1 MPYLANQSQ
10 NLAFEKTSS
19 ATSKHSQEKNA
30 EDNICFAR
38 LVPRLFVILKYE
50 VYKLVQVN
58 QNLSGIEFYSI
69 D

>member
-10 NLAFEKTSS
+10 KLAFEKTSS

-30 EDNICFAR
+30 EDNICLAR

-50 VYKLVQVN
+50 VYKISLK
-58 QNLSGIEFYSI
+58 
-69 D
+69 